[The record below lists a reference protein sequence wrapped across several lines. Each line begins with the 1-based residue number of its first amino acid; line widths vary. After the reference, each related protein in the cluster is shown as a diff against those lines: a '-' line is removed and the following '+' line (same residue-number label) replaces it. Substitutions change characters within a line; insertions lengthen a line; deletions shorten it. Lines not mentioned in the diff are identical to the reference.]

1 MLPKEITMGRFEDY
15 LNDFTSTVN
24 ILDFII
30 NILVAALL
38 SFIIKIFYIKFA
50 TTFSNREKF
59 SSIFLPMALS
69 TLLII
74 TVVKASI
81 ALSLGLVGALSIVR
95 FRAAIKE
102 PEELTYIFLIIGIGL
117 TCGANKPMLAIA
129 AIALILPLIYLN
141 TRMGNRK
148 VMTKDKLLINIR
160 TASTDV
166 DVISKALSQNLK
178 YVELK
183 RMEDNADGLFLTFVT
198 QVDDVQSISVIR
210 QQLKSLD
217 QNMQLT
223 IIDQP
228 ELIV

>member
-1 MLPKEITMGRFEDY
+1 MGRFEDY
-15 LNDFTSTVN
+15 LNDFTSTIN

-38 SFIIKIFYIKFA
+38 AFIIKIFYVKFA

-129 AIALILPLIYLN
+129 AIALILPLVYLN
-141 TRMGNRK
+141 TRMGSRK

-160 TASTDV
+160 TASSDI
-166 DVISKALSQNLK
+166 DIISNTLSSHLK

-183 RMEDNADGLFLTFVT
+183 RMEDNNDGMFLTFVT
-198 QVDDVQSISVIR
+198 QVEDVQAISEIR
-210 QQLKSLD
+210 KSLKSLD
-217 QNMQLT
+217 HNMQLT

>member
-1 MLPKEITMGRFEDY
+1 MYLRKLTMGRFEDY
-15 LNDFTSTVN
+15 LNDFTSTIN

-38 SFIIKIFYIKFA
+38 AFIIKIFYVKFA

-129 AIALILPLIYLN
+129 AIALILPLVYLN
-141 TRMGNRK
+141 TRMGSRK

-160 TASTDV
+160 TASSDI
-166 DVISKALSQNLK
+166 DIISNTLSSHLK

-183 RMEDNADGLFLTFVT
+183 RMEDNNDGMFLTFVT
-198 QVDDVQSISVIR
+198 QVEDVQAISEIR
-210 QQLKSLD
+210 KSLKSLD
-217 QNMQLT
+217 HNMQLT